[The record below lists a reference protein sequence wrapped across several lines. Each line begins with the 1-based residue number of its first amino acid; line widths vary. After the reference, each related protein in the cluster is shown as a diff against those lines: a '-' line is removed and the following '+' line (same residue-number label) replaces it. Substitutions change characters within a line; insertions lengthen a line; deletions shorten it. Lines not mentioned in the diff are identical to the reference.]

1 MDAPPSFPRI
11 SQESV
16 DPDEEPLDRTHFAD
30 EMNKLRFREVKGFA
44 QSHAVLSRDGH
55 LGCVVPKP
63 TLDSTFHL

>member
-1 MDAPPSFPRI
+1 M
-11 SQESV
+11 